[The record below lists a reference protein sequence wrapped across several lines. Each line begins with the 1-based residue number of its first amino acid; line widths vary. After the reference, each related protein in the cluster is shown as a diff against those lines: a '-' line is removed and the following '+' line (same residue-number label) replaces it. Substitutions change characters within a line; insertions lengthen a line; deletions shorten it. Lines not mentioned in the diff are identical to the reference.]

1 MENKENASPAQ
12 TEGDR
17 ISMLQSDMLALIDIV
32 TAASRKVELIDRDA
46 LFAAFAD
53 KVRYAQ
59 PEKAE
64 DLKKDADAKFEEV
77 VHNPGSEKAI
87 KFRSKQEMK
96 AHADQVPTIQDQRE
110 AFSRREIITAIL
122 TGQSGAALAAAEAA
136 EAAQPKGEARDITPA
151 YFDEVLGQVLGGDYG
166 VARFTSWDGKE
177 YFHFRPL
184 LSGSY
189 ARMLS
194 TKNNPIEAIVDLVR
208 ENARIYPAITPVQ
221 LFYGEPFNM
230 KPEDLDTF
238 LEQIAKDEEK
248 KDIRYTRDSLG
259 GLYLYSDRWIEDDYA
274 EALAESIISASMNP

>member
-1 MENKENASPAQ
+1 MENKENAPAAQ
-12 TEGDR
+12 PESER

-53 KVRYAQ
+53 KVRFAE
-59 PEKAE
+59 PPKAD
-64 DLKKDADAKFEEV
+64 DLQKDADAKFEQV

-87 KFRSKQEMK
+87 RIRSKAEMK
-96 AHADQVPTIQDQRE
+96 THADQVPTIRDQRE
-110 AFSRREIITAIL
+110 AFSRREIIAAIL
-122 TGQSGAALAAAEAA
+122 TGQAGAALAAAQEA
-136 EAAQPKGEARDITPA
+136 EAETPKGEARDITPE
-151 YFDEVLGQVLGGDYG
+151 YFDEVVEAVTSGDYG

-194 TKNNPIEAIVDLVR
+194 TKNNPVEAIVDLVR
-208 ENARIYPAITPVQ
+208 ENARIYPAITPLQ

-238 LEQIAKDEEK
+238 LAQIAQDGGK
-248 KDIRYTRDSLG
+248 KDIRFTRDSLG
-259 GLYLYSDRWIEDDYA
+259 GLYLYSDRWIDDDYA
-274 EALAESIISASMNP
+274 ESLAESIISASMNP

>member
-32 TAASRKVELIDRDA
+32 TAASRKVELIDWDA

-96 AHADQVPTIQDQRE
+96 AHAGQVPTIQDQRE

-122 TGQSGAALAAAEAA
+122 TGQAGAALAAAEAA
-136 EAAQPKGEARDITPA
+136 EAAEPKGEARDITPA

-238 LEQIAKDEEK
+238 LAQIAQDAEK
-248 KDIRYTRDSLG
+248 KDIRFTRDSLG